1 MSSRVDELLLPSADK
16 IVTLSSAGTINV
28 AERPNQMLPSS
39 DRKEMEGKDKP
50 DDLVEKTETE
60 TKKEQKRRPNLANHK
75 DDLDIIV
82 KEERNTGK
90 VRCSIW

>member
-1 MSSRVDELLLPSADK
+1 M
-16 IVTLSSAGTINV
+16 